1 MACDKRSVLLT
12 CPLLL
17 RAARREPSDLT
28 IATPAILRPSDTD
41 FDTESFHKLLQHYA
55 TTRSPVPRRRNQ
67 TRLGVGGGVVPTS
80 REFAFATIGTQPSSF
95 CIGLGAWKEM
105 LGMPR
110 PILVVTSRYPK
121 EVEDRIDRDYNARR
135 DPNQFPF
142 SQQKLLSASEGA
154 DALFITPA
162 DRLESR
168 FFQKVSSTVK
178 VIATYSVGFEHIDLE
193 AAARRKIQVAYT
205 PGVNSEAT
213 ADIAML
219 LLLGASRRAYEAQ
232 ELVRTG
238 TWKPLSPDMLLG
250 WQVGGKVL
258 GILGMGRVGQAVAR
272 RARGF
277 GMKIHYCN
285 ASELPAEIA
294 GDAVC
299 HRDPSD
305 LLRASQF
312 LSLHAPETP
321 QTRHFLNSKTISLL
335 PPGAIVVNTARG
347 GLVVDD
353 DLIAALKSGW
363 VAAAGLDVF
372 EGEPKLH
379 PEYLSLKN
387 TFLLPHIGSATIE
400 TRTAMGMLALD
411 NVEAVLNGRP
421 APTLV
426 PSVVGNGLRH

>member
-1 MACDKRSVLLT
+1 MTK
-12 CPLLL
+12 
-17 RAARREPSDLT
+17 
-28 IATPAILRPSDTD
+28 
-41 FDTESFHKLLQHYA
+41 
-55 TTRSPVPRRRNQ
+55 
-67 TRLGVGGGVVPTS
+67 
-80 REFAFATIGTQPSSF
+80 
-95 CIGLGAWKEM
+95 
-105 LGMPR
+105 
-110 PILVVTSRYPK
+110 PILVVTSRYTK
-121 EVEDRIDRDYNARR
+121 GVEDRIDRDYNARR
-135 DPNQFPF
+135 NSNQFPF
-142 SQQKLLSASEGA
+142 SQQKLLSAAEGA

-162 DRLESR
+162 DRLDSG
-168 FFQKVSSTVK
+168 FFQNVSPTVRI
-178 VIATYSVGFEHIDLE
+178 IATYSVGFEHIDLE
-193 AAARRKIQVAYT
+193 AAARRKIPVAYT

-232 ELVRTG
+232 ELVRAG
-238 TWKPLSPDMLLG
+238 AWKPLNPDMLLG
-250 WQVGGKVL
+250 WQVGDKVL

-277 GMKIHYCN
+277 GMRIHYCN

-294 GDAVC
+294 GDAVY
-299 HRDPSD
+299 HEDPSD

-321 QTRHFLNSKTISLL
+321 QTHHFLNSKTISLL

-353 DLIAALKSGW
+353 DLIAALKSGR

-379 PEYLSLKN
+379 PEYVSLKN

-411 NVEAVLNGRP
+411 NVEAVLKGRP
-421 APTLV
+421 APTLI
-426 PSVVGNGLRH
+426 PPQSRSAASHHI

>member
-1 MACDKRSVLLT
+1 MTKS
-12 CPLLL
+12 
-17 RAARREPSDLT
+17 
-28 IATPAILRPSDTD
+28 
-41 FDTESFHKLLQHYA
+41 
-55 TTRSPVPRRRNQ
+55 
-67 TRLGVGGGVVPTS
+67 
-80 REFAFATIGTQPSSF
+80 
-95 CIGLGAWKEM
+95 
-105 LGMPR
+105 
-110 PILVVTSRYPK
+110 ILVVTSRYPK
-121 EVEDRIDRDYNARR
+121 EIEDRINRDYDARR
-135 DPNQFPF
+135 NPDQFPF
-142 SQQKLLSASEGA
+142 TQQKLLSAAEGA
-154 DALFITPA
+154 AALFVTLT
-162 DRLESR
+162 DRLDSG
-168 FFQKVSSTVK
+168 FFEKVSPTVK
-178 VIATYSVGFEHIDLE
+178 IIATYSVGFEHIDLV
-193 AAARRKIQVAYT
+193 AAARRKIAVAYT

-238 TWKPLSPDMLLG
+238 AWKPLSPDMLLG

-277 GMKIHYCN
+277 GMKIHYSN
-285 ASELPAEIA
+285 ASELPSEIA
-294 GDAVC
+294 GDAVY
-299 HRDPSD
+299 HKDPSD

-321 QTRHFLNSKTISLL
+321 QTRHFLNSKAISLL

-353 DLIAALKSGW
+353 ALIVALKSGR

-372 EGEPKLH
+372 EGEPKLN
-379 PEYLSLKN
+379 PEYISLKN

-411 NVEAVLNGRP
+411 NVEAVLNDRP
-421 APTLV
+421 APTLIQ
-426 PSVVGNGLRH
+426 PQSQSATSKPPL

>member
-1 MACDKRSVLLT
+1 MTK
-12 CPLLL
+12 
-17 RAARREPSDLT
+17 
-28 IATPAILRPSDTD
+28 
-41 FDTESFHKLLQHYA
+41 
-55 TTRSPVPRRRNQ
+55 
-67 TRLGVGGGVVPTS
+67 
-80 REFAFATIGTQPSSF
+80 
-95 CIGLGAWKEM
+95 
-105 LGMPR
+105 

-121 EVEDRIDRDYNARR
+121 EVENRIDRDYNARR
-135 DPNQFPF
+135 NPNQLPF
-142 SQQKLLSASEGA
+142 SQQETLSAAEGA

-162 DRLESR
+162 DRLDSG
-168 FFQKVSSTVK
+168 FFQNVSPTVK
-178 VIATYSVGFEHIDLE
+178 VIATFSVGFEHIDLE
-193 AAARRKIQVAYT
+193 AAARRKIAVAYT
-205 PGVNSEAT
+205 PGVNNEAT

-238 TWKPLSPDMLLG
+238 AWKPLSPDMLLG

-277 GMKIHYCN
+277 GMKIHYHDR
-285 ASELPAEIA
+285 SQLPAEIA
-294 GDAVC
+294 GDAIY
-299 HRDPSD
+299 HKDPSD
-305 LLRASQF
+305 LLRVSQF

-321 QTRHFLNSKTISLL
+321 QTHHFLNAKAISLL
-335 PPGAIVVNTARG
+335 PAGAIVVNTARG

-353 DLIAALKSGW
+353 DLIAALKSGQ

-372 EGEPKLH
+372 EGEPKLNL
-379 PEYLSLKN
+379 EYISLTN

-411 NVEAVLNGRP
+411 NIDAVLNGRS

-426 PSVVGNGLRH
+426 PNRSREVA

>member
-1 MACDKRSVLLT
+1 MTK
-12 CPLLL
+12 
-17 RAARREPSDLT
+17 
-28 IATPAILRPSDTD
+28 
-41 FDTESFHKLLQHYA
+41 
-55 TTRSPVPRRRNQ
+55 
-67 TRLGVGGGVVPTS
+67 
-80 REFAFATIGTQPSSF
+80 
-95 CIGLGAWKEM
+95 
-105 LGMPR
+105 
-110 PILVVTSRYPK
+110 PILVVTSHYPK

-135 DPNQFPF
+135 NPNQFPF
-142 SQQKLLSASEGA
+142 SQPMLLSAAEGA

-162 DRLESR
+162 DRLDSE
-168 FFQKVSSTVK
+168 FFQKVSPTVK
-178 VIATYSVGFEHIDLE
+178 IIATFSVGFEHIDLE
-193 AAARRKIQVAYT
+193 AAARRKIPVAYT
-205 PGVNSEAT
+205 PGVNNEAT

-238 TWKPLSPDMLLG
+238 AWKQPLGTDMLLG

-258 GILGMGRVGQAVAR
+258 GILGMGRVGQSVAR

-277 GMKIHYCN
+277 GMKIHYSN
-285 ASELPAEIA
+285 GSELPAEIA
-294 GDAVC
+294 GDAVY
-299 HRDPSD
+299 HEDPSD

-321 QTRHFLNSKTISLL
+321 QTRHFLNAKAINLL

-353 DLIAALKSGW
+353 DLIAALKSGR

-379 PEYLSLKN
+379 PEYVSLKN

-400 TRTAMGMLALD
+400 TRTAMGMLVLD

-426 PSVVGNGLRH
+426 QP

>member
-1 MACDKRSVLLT
+1 MNKAV
-12 CPLLL
+12 
-17 RAARREPSDLT
+17 
-28 IATPAILRPSDTD
+28 
-41 FDTESFHKLLQHYA
+41 
-55 TTRSPVPRRRNQ
+55 
-67 TRLGVGGGVVPTS
+67 
-80 REFAFATIGTQPSSF
+80 
-95 CIGLGAWKEM
+95 
-105 LGMPR
+105 
-110 PILVVTSRYPK
+110 LVVTSRYPK

-135 DPNQFPF
+135 NPNQGPF
-142 SQQKLLSASEGA
+142 SQQALLSAVEGA

-162 DRLESR
+162 DRLDSE
-168 FFQKVSSTVK
+168 FFQKVSPTVK
-178 VIATYSVGFEHIDLE
+178 IIATYSVGFEHIDLE
-193 AAARRKIQVAYT
+193 AAARRKIPIAYT
-205 PGVNSEAT
+205 PGVNNEAT

-238 TWKPLSPDMLLG
+238 AWKQPLGTDMLLG

-258 GILGMGRVGQAVAR
+258 GILGMGRVGQSVMR

-277 GMKIHYCN
+277 GMKIHYSN
-285 ASELPAEIA
+285 ASKLPAEIA
-294 GDAVC
+294 GDAVY
-299 HRDPSD
+299 HEDPSD

-321 QTRHFLNSKTISLL
+321 QTRHFLNAKAISLL

-353 DLIAALKSGW
+353 DLIAALKSGR

-372 EGEPKLH
+372 EGEPRLNPK
-379 PEYLSLKN
+379 YVSLKN

-411 NVEAVLNGRP
+411 NVDAVLNGRP

-426 PSVVGNGLRH
+426 QP

>member
-1 MACDKRSVLLT
+1 MTK
-12 CPLLL
+12 
-17 RAARREPSDLT
+17 
-28 IATPAILRPSDTD
+28 
-41 FDTESFHKLLQHYA
+41 
-55 TTRSPVPRRRNQ
+55 
-67 TRLGVGGGVVPTS
+67 
-80 REFAFATIGTQPSSF
+80 
-95 CIGLGAWKEM
+95 
-105 LGMPR
+105 

-121 EVEDRIDRDYNARR
+121 EVEDRIDRDYSARR
-135 DPNQFPF
+135 NPNQLPF
-142 SQQKLLSASEGA
+142 DQQKLLSAAEGA

-162 DRLESR
+162 DRLDSG
-168 FFQKVSSTVK
+168 FFQKISPTVK
-178 VIATYSVGFEHIDLE
+178 IIATYSVGFEHIDLE
-193 AAARRKIQVAYT
+193 AAARRKIPIAYT

-238 TWKPLSPDMLLG
+238 AWKPLSPDMLLG

-277 GMKIHYCN
+277 GMKIHYCDG
-285 ASELPAEIA
+285 SQLPTETA
-294 GDAVC
+294 GDAVY
-299 HRDPSD
+299 HKDPLD
-305 LLRASQF
+305 LLRVSQF
-312 LSLHAPETP
+312 LTLHAPETF
-321 QTRHFLNSKTISLL
+321 QTRHFLNAKAISLL
-335 PPGAIVVNTARG
+335 PAGAIVVNTARG

-353 DLIAALKSGW
+353 DLIAALKSGR

-379 PEYLSLKN
+379 PEYIALKN

-400 TRTAMGMLALD
+400 TRTTMGMLALD
-411 NVEAVLNGRP
+411 NVDAVLHGRS

-426 PSVVGNGLRH
+426 PSRLAA

>member
-1 MACDKRSVLLT
+1 
-12 CPLLL
+12 
-17 RAARREPSDLT
+17 
-28 IATPAILRPSDTD
+28 
-41 FDTESFHKLLQHYA
+41 
-55 TTRSPVPRRRNQ
+55 
-67 TRLGVGGGVVPTS
+67 
-80 REFAFATIGTQPSSF
+80 
-95 CIGLGAWKEM
+95 M
-105 LGMPR
+105 LNMTK
-110 PILVVTSRYPK
+110 PILVITSHYPK

-135 DPNQFPF
+135 NPNQFPF
-142 SQQKLLSASEGA
+142 SQQQLLSAARGA

-162 DRLESR
+162 DRLDSG
-168 FFQKVSSTVK
+168 FFQKVSPTVRI
-178 VIATYSVGFEHIDLE
+178 IATFSVGFEHIDLE
-193 AAARRKIQVAYT
+193 AAARRKIPVAYT
-205 PGVNSEAT
+205 PDVNNEAT

-238 TWKPLSPDMLLG
+238 AWKQPLGTDMLLG

-258 GILGMGRVGQAVAR
+258 GIFGMGRVGQSVAR

-277 GMKIHYCN
+277 GMKIHYSN
-285 ASELPAEIA
+285 GSELPAETV
-294 GDAVC
+294 GDAVY
-299 HRDPSD
+299 HKDPSD

-321 QTRHFLNSKTISLL
+321 QTRHFLNSKAIRLL

-353 DLIAALKSGW
+353 DLIAALKSGR
-363 VAAAGLDVF
+363 VAAAGLDVY

-379 PEYLSLKN
+379 PEYVSLKN

-400 TRTAMGMLALD
+400 TRTAMGMLVLD

-426 PSVVGNGLRH
+426 QP